1 MVSHVFISHL
11 NDGMTDLPGHV
22 RLATHITGRKAACK
36 ILPSL
41 HHDPTQPVTWDQT
54 VDATEAHKEVVL
66 LKALSGLKMPGVVE
80 LEGVV
85 ERDGWT

>member
-1 MVSHVFISHL
+1 MVRHISISHL
-11 NDGMTDLPGHV
+11 NNGMTDLSGHV
-22 RLATHITGRKAACK
+22 RLATHVSGRKAACK
-36 ILPSL
+36 ILPAL

-80 LEGVV
+80 LEGIV